1 MTLRKG
7 DKGQEV
13 MLLQAALQDGGFRL
27 PRYGVDGIFGN
38 ETESAV
44 KQVQEKFLMEPT
56 GIAEQKLFN
65 VLGIGDISSPTLRND
80 KISTPSV
87 KQWVLAGILVGALAF
102 AAQKMRG

>member
-27 PRYGVDGIFGN
+27 PQYGVDGIFGN

-44 KQVQEKFLMEPT
+44 KQAQDLFLMEPT
-56 GIAEQKLFN
+56 GIADQKLFN
-65 VLGIGDISSPTLRND
+65 VLGIENITSPTFRNN
-80 KISTPSV
+80 KISKPSM
-87 KQWVLAGILVGALAF
+87 KQWVMAGILVGALAF

>member
-27 PRYGVDGIFGN
+27 PQYGVDGIFGN

-44 KQVQEKFLMEPT
+44 MQAQQQFLMEPT
-56 GIAEQKLFN
+56 GIADQKLFN
-65 VLGIGDISSPTLRND
+65 VLGIENITSPPLQNIN
-80 KISTPSV
+80 KSTPSV
-87 KQWVLAGILVGALAF
+87 KQWILAGIAVGALAF
-102 AAQKMRG
+102 AVQKMRG

>member
-27 PRYGVDGIFGN
+27 PQYGVDGIFGT

-44 KQVQEKFLMEPT
+44 MQTQQHFLMEPT
-56 GIAEQKLFN
+56 GIAGQNLFN
-65 VLGIGDISSPTLRND
+65 ALGIENITSPPLQNIN
-80 KISTPSV
+80 KSTPSV
-87 KQWVLAGILVGALAF
+87 KQWILAGIVVGAVAF